1 MPHTALLDLSIEAG
15 NAILDVYGSAFG
27 SESKADGSPV
37 TVADE
42 AAEKII
48 LAGLSDLFPSVPVVA
63 EEAVEAGN
71 LPQAASRYFLV
82 DPLDGTKEFIAR
94 NGEFTV
100 NIALIDAGVPVFGVV
115 YAPALG
121 EIYWGGALPE
131 DLCGEASPTTGA
143 FAGSVADGEIGE
155 VRSIAVRAVPAE
167 GLTVLASRSHLS
179 PETSAL
185 IEKLTVAE
193 MVSVGSSLKLCWVA
207 AAKADFYPRLAPT
220 MQWDIGA
227 GDAVLRA
234 AGGEV
239 LVAETRAPL
248 SYEVKPGAVKADLLN
263 PFFLAMS
270 TPSIL
275 ENI

>member
-48 LAGLSDLFPSVPVVA
+48 LAGLSELFPDVPVVA

-71 LPQAASRYFLV
+71 LPQAANRYFLV

-121 EIYWGGALPE
+121 EIYWGGGLPE
-131 DLCGEASPTTGA
+131 EMCGGAAPSFGA
-143 FAGSVADGEIGE
+143 FSGSVADGEIGE
-155 VRSIAVRAVPAE
+155 VRSIAVRPVPDE

-185 IEKLTVAE
+185 IEKLNVAE

-248 SYEVKPGAVKADLLN
+248 TYQVKPGAVKADLLN

-270 TPSIL
+270 TTSII
-275 ENI
+275 ESI

>member
-1 MPHTALLDLSIEAG
+1 MPHTALLDLTIEAG

-48 LAGLSDLFPSVPVVA
+48 LAGLSELFPAVPVVA

-71 LPQAASRYFLV
+71 LPEAASRYFLV

-100 NIALIDAGVPVFGVV
+100 NIALIDDGKPVFGVV

-121 EIYWGGALPE
+121 EIYWGGALPD
-131 DLCGEASPTTGA
+131 DLCGEEALSSGA
-143 FAGSVADGEIGE
+143 FAGAVADNQVGE
-155 VRSIAVRAVPAE
+155 VRSISVRAVPE
-167 GLTVLASRSHLS
+167 GGLTVLASRSHLS

-185 IEKLTVAE
+185 IEKLDVAD

-207 AAKADFYPRLAPT
+207 AGKADFYPRLAPT

-239 LVAETRAPL
+239 LVADTRTPL
-248 SYEVKPGAVKADLLN
+248 TYQVKPGAVKADLLN
-263 PFFLAMS
+263 PFFLALS
-270 TPSIL
+270 NTSIL
-275 ENI
+275 ESV